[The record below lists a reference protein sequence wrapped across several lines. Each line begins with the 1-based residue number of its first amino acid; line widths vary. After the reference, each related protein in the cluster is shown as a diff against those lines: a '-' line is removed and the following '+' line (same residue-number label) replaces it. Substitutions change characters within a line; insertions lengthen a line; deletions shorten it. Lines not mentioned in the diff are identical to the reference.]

1 MPLER
6 NLRPTRRQACA
17 APLTEN
23 EVPEQILIYPRD
35 RDAAQ
40 GTSSLFSFERGR
52 RKGSAQEPSKN

>member
-23 EVPEQILIYPRD
+23 EVPEQRLAIVD
-35 RDAAQ
+35 NVF
-40 GTSSLFSFERGR
+40 G
-52 RKGSAQEPSKN
+52 